1 MEVLKQ
7 SINDEAALKG
17 AIFGLYAKEDI
28 TGADGSVLVT
38 KGTLIQ
44 KAESGENGKAIFTV
58 DIPIGFHYEVE
69 EIQAPSLYF
78 KGNGS
83 YEFFYEYKNDKTY
96 TYTFTHTFQNKE
108 VRGEVHIKKIDKD
121 TQDSVSQGDGDL
133 NGAVYGLYAAEDI
146 QHPNGKTGLLYKKD
160 QLVMQGTIE
169 KGVLHFKD
177 LYLGKYYVQ
186 EISAPPSNA
195 YLLDKTKYPVE
206 LAYEGQDLSLIHI

>member
-1 MEVLKQ
+1 M
-7 SINDEAALKG
+7 ALKG

-44 KAESGENGKAIFTV
+44 KAESGDNGKAIFTA
-58 DIPIGFHYEVE
+58 DIPIGFHYEVK

-96 TYTFTHTFQNKE
+96 TYTFTHIFQNKE

-121 TQDSVSQGDGDL
+121 TQDSLSQGDGDL

-146 QHPNGKTGLLYKKD
+146 QHPNGKTGTAL
-160 QLVMQGTIE
+160 
-169 KGVLHFKD
+169 
-177 LYLGKYYVQ
+177 
-186 EISAPPSNA
+186 
-195 YLLDKTKYPVE
+195 
-206 LAYEGQDLSLIHI
+206 

>member
-1 MEVLKQ
+1 M
-7 SINDEAALKG
+7 
-17 AIFGLYAKEDI
+17 
-28 TGADGSVLVT
+28 
-38 KGTLIQ
+38 IQ
-44 KAESGENGKAIFTV
+44 KAESGENGKAIFTA

-177 LYLGKYYVQ
+177 LYLCLF
-186 EISAPPSNA
+186 S
-195 YLLDKTKYPVE
+195 
-206 LAYEGQDLSLIHI
+206 